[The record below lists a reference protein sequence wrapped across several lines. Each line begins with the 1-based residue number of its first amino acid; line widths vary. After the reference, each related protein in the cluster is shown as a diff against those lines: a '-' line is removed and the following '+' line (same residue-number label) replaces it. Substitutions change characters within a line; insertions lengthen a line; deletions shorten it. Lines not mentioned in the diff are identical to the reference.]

1 MNMKFIYTIVA
12 LVITATAFA
21 QNPVT
26 KDVGDFTEVK
36 VYDRIVVNLV
46 KSTENKVI
54 ITGEDVSQVNVV
66 NKDGT
71 LKIKMDLDLI
81 FDGNKTF
88 VHVHYKNLQV
98 IDGNEG
104 AVITSNELIE
114 QDKIEIKMQEGAR
127 VKVGLQV
134 RETLLRAVTG
144 GIIEASG
151 QATLQKV
158 KVNTGGIYEGRDLE
172 TETAEIFVQAGGE
185 VEAYASKLADLTIRA
200 GGDIVIYGN
209 PAEVKRRRT
218 FGGRIKIM

>member
-1 MNMKFIYTIVA
+1 MKTIVTFIA
-12 LVITATAFA
+12 ILITSISFA
-21 QNPVT
+21 QSPIT
-26 KDVGDFTEVK
+26 KNVGDFTEVK

-46 KSTENKVI
+46 KSTENKVV

-81 FDGNKTF
+81 FDGKKTF
-88 VHVHYKNLQV
+88 VYVHYNNLEV

-134 RETLLRAVTG
+134 REALLRAVTG
-144 GIIEASG
+144 GIVEASG
-151 QATLQKV
+151 QATVQRV
-158 KVNTGGIYEGRDLE
+158 KVNTGGIYEGRNLE

-185 VEAYASKLADLTIRA
+185 VEAYASKMADLTIRA

-209 PAEVKRRRT
+209 PAEVKKHRT

>member
-1 MNMKFIYTIVA
+1 MKTIVTFIA
-12 LVITATAFA
+12 ILITSISFA
-21 QNPVT
+21 QSPIT
-26 KDVGDFTEVK
+26 KNVGDFTEVK

-46 KSTENKVI
+46 KSTENKVV

-81 FDGNKTF
+81 FDGKKTF
-88 VHVHYKNLQV
+88 VYVHYNNLEV

-134 RETLLRAVTG
+134 REALLRAVTG

-151 QATLQKV
+151 QATVQRV
-158 KVNTGGIYEGRDLE
+158 KVNTGGIYEGRNLE

-185 VEAYASKLADLTIRA
+185 VEAYASKMADLTIRA

-209 PAEVKRRRT
+209 PAEVKKHRT

>member
-1 MNMKFIYTIVA
+1 MKIIKTLFI
-12 LVITATAFA
+12 LLITASGFS
-21 QNPVT
+21 QNPIA

-46 KSTENKVI
+46 KSDENKVVI
-54 ITGEDVSQVNVV
+54 SGEDAGQVQVL
-66 NKDGT
+66 NKDGK
-71 LKIKMDLDLI
+71 LKIRMEFDLI

-88 VHVHYKNLQV
+88 VHVHYNNLET

-114 QDKIEIKMQEGAR
+114 QDEIEIKMQEGAR
-127 VKVGLQV
+127 IKVGLEV
-134 RETLLRAVTG
+134 REANLRAVTG

-151 QATLQKV
+151 IAEQQHV

-172 TETAEIFVQAGGE
+172 TERADIYVQAGGE
-185 VEAYASKLADLTIRA
+185 VEAYVSKMVDVTVRA
-200 GGDIVIYGN
+200 GGDVIVFGN

>member
-1 MNMKFIYTIVA
+1 MKFIYTILA
-12 LVITATAFA
+12 LLITGTGIA
-21 QNPVT
+21 QNPIT
-26 KDVGDFTEVK
+26 KNIGDFTEVK

-46 KSTENKVI
+46 RSDDNKVV
-54 ITGEDVSQVNVV
+54 ITGEDVSQVQVV

-71 LKIKMDLDLI
+71 LKIKMDFDLV

-88 VHVHYKNLQV
+88 VYVHYNDLKI

-127 VKVGLQV
+127 VKVGLKV
-134 RETLLRAVTG
+134 KEAHLRAVTG

-151 QATLQKV
+151 QAVMQKV

-172 TETAEIFVQAGGE
+172 TESAEIFVQAGGE
-185 VEAYASKLADLTIRA
+185 VEAYASKYADLTIRA
-200 GGDIVIYGN
+200 GGDIIIYGN
-209 PAEVKRRRT
+209 PETVKKHRT

>member
-1 MNMKFIYTIVA
+1 MKTIVTFIA
-12 LVITATAFA
+12 ILITSISFA
-21 QNPVT
+21 QSPIT
-26 KDVGDFTEVK
+26 KNVGDFTEVK

-46 KSTENKVI
+46 KSTENKVV

-88 VHVHYKNLQV
+88 VYVHYNNLEV

-134 RETLLRAVTG
+134 REALLRAVTG

-151 QATLQKV
+151 QATLQRV
-158 KVNTGGIYEGRDLE
+158 KVNTGGIYEGRNLE

-185 VEAYASKLADLTIRA
+185 VEAYASKMADLTIRA

-209 PAEVKRRRT
+209 PAEVKKHRT

>member
-1 MNMKFIYTIVA
+1 MKTIVTFIA
-12 LVITATAFA
+12 ILITSISFA
-21 QNPVT
+21 QSPIT
-26 KDVGDFTEVK
+26 KNVGDFTEVK

-46 KSTENKVI
+46 KSTENKVV

-71 LKIKMDLDLI
+71 LKIKMDLNLI

-88 VHVHYKNLQV
+88 VYVHYNNLEV

-134 RETLLRAVTG
+134 REALLRAVTG

-151 QATLQKV
+151 QATVQRV
-158 KVNTGGIYEGRDLE
+158 KVNTGGIYEGRNLE

-185 VEAYASKLADLTIRA
+185 VEAYASKMADLTIRA

-209 PAEVKRRRT
+209 PAEVKKHRT

>member
-1 MNMKFIYTIVA
+1 MKTIVTFIA
-12 LVITATAFA
+12 ILITSISFA
-21 QNPVT
+21 QSPIT
-26 KDVGDFTEVK
+26 KNVGDFTEVK

-46 KSTENKVI
+46 KSTENKVV

-88 VHVHYKNLQV
+88 VYVHYNNLEV

-127 VKVGLQV
+127 VRVGLQV
-134 RETLLRAVTG
+134 REALLRAVTG

-151 QATLQKV
+151 QATVQRV
-158 KVNTGGIYEGRDLE
+158 KVNTGGIYEGRNLE

-185 VEAYASKLADLTIRA
+185 VEAYASKMADLTIRA

-209 PAEVKRRRT
+209 PAEVKKHRT

>member
-1 MNMKFIYTIVA
+1 MKFIYSIIALIITVA
-12 LVITATAFA
+12 SVA
-21 QNPVT
+21 QNPIT
-26 KDVGDFTEVK
+26 KNVGNFTEVK

-46 KSTENKVI
+46 KSDENKVI
-54 ITGEDVSQVNVV
+54 ITGKDADQVNIV

-71 LKIKMDLDLI
+71 LKIKMDFNLI
-81 FDGNKTF
+81 FDGNNTF
-88 VHVHYKNLQV
+88 VHVHYNNLEI

-104 AVITSNELIE
+104 AEITSNELIE

-134 RETLLRAVTG
+134 REAHLRAVTG

-151 QATLQKV
+151 LAVSQQV
-158 KVNTGGIYEGRDLE
+158 KVNTGGIYEGRNLE
-172 TETAEIFVQAGGE
+172 TEHAEIFVQAGGE
-185 VEAYASKLADLTIRA
+185 VEAYASKSADLTIRA

-209 PAEVKRRRT
+209 PAEVKRHRT

>member
-1 MNMKFIYTIVA
+1 MKTIVTFIA
-12 LVITATAFA
+12 ILITSISFA
-21 QNPVT
+21 QSPIT
-26 KDVGDFTEVK
+26 KNVGDFTEVK

-46 KSTENKVI
+46 KSSENKVV

-88 VHVHYKNLQV
+88 VYVHYNNLEV

-134 RETLLRAVTG
+134 REALLRAVTG

-151 QATLQKV
+151 QATVQRV
-158 KVNTGGIYEGRDLE
+158 KVNTGGIYEGRNLE

-185 VEAYASKLADLTIRA
+185 VEAYASKMADLTIRA

-209 PAEVKRRRT
+209 PAEVKKHRT

>member
-1 MNMKFIYTIVA
+1 MKTIVTFIA
-12 LVITATAFA
+12 ILITSISFA
-21 QNPVT
+21 QNPIT
-26 KDVGDFTEVK
+26 KNVGDFAEVK

-46 KSTENKVI
+46 KSTENKVV

-88 VHVHYKNLQV
+88 VYVHYNNLEV

-114 QDKIEIKMQEGAR
+114 QDKIEIKLQEGAR

-134 RETLLRAVTG
+134 REALLRAVTG

-151 QATLQKV
+151 QATVQRV
-158 KVNTGGIYEGRDLE
+158 KVNTGGIYEGRNLE

-185 VEAYASKLADLTIRA
+185 VEAYASKMADLTIRA

-209 PAEVKRRRT
+209 PAEVKKHRT

>member
-1 MNMKFIYTIVA
+1 MKTIVTFIA
-12 LVITATAFA
+12 ILITSISFA
-21 QNPVT
+21 QSPIT
-26 KDVGDFTEVK
+26 KNVGDFTEVK

-88 VHVHYKNLQV
+88 VYVHYNNLEV

-134 RETLLRAVTG
+134 REALLRAVTG

-151 QATLQKV
+151 QATVQRV
-158 KVNTGGIYEGRDLE
+158 KVNTGGIYEGRNLE

-185 VEAYASKLADLTIRA
+185 VEAYASKMADLTIRA

-209 PAEVKRRRT
+209 PAEVKKHRT

>member
-1 MNMKFIYTIVA
+1 MKTIVTFIA
-12 LVITATAFA
+12 ILITSISFA
-21 QNPVT
+21 QSPIT
-26 KDVGDFTEVK
+26 KNVGDFAEVK

-46 KSTENKVI
+46 KSTENKVV

-81 FDGNKTF
+81 FDGKKTF
-88 VHVHYKNLQV
+88 VYVHYNNLEV

-134 RETLLRAVTG
+134 REALLRAVTG

-151 QATLQKV
+151 QATVQRV
-158 KVNTGGIYEGRDLE
+158 KVNTGGIYEGRNLE

-185 VEAYASKLADLTIRA
+185 VEAYASKMADLTIRA

-209 PAEVKRRRT
+209 PAEVKKHRT

>member
-1 MNMKFIYTIVA
+1 M
-12 LVITATAFA
+12 ITATSFS
-21 QNPVT
+21 QNPIT
-26 KDVGDFTEVK
+26 KNVGDFTEVK

-46 KSTENKVI
+46 KSDENKVI
-54 ITGEDVSQVNVV
+54 ITGQDVDQVNVV

-71 LKIKMDLDLI
+71 LKIKMDFDLI

-88 VHVHYKNLQV
+88 VHVHYNNLQI

-104 AVITSNELIE
+104 AEITSNELIE

-134 RETLLRAVTG
+134 KEAHLRAVTG
-144 GIIEASG
+144 GIIDASG
-151 QATLQKV
+151 QAVSQKV
-158 KVNTGGIYEGRDLE
+158 KVNTGGIYEGRNLE
-172 TETAEIFVQAGGE
+172 TENSEIFVQAGGE
-185 VEAYASKLADLTIRA
+185 VEAYASKSADLTIRA

-209 PAEVKRRRT
+209 PAEVKRHRT

>member
-1 MNMKFIYTIVA
+1 MKTLFTFITLFMVT
-12 LVITATAFA
+12 VTFS
-21 QNPVT
+21 QNPIE
-26 KDVGDFTEVK
+26 KNVGNFTEVK

-46 KSTENKVI
+46 KSDENKVI
-54 ITGEDVSQVNVV
+54 ISGQDASQVNVV

-88 VHVHYKNLQV
+88 VHVHYNNLQI

-114 QDKIEIKMQEGAR
+114 QDRIEIKMQEGAR
-127 VKVGLQV
+127 VTVGLQV
-134 RETLLRAVTG
+134 EEVHLRAVTG

-151 QATLQKV
+151 QATIQKV
-158 KVNTGGIYEGRDLE
+158 KVNTGGRYEGRGLE

-200 GGDIVIYGN
+200 GGDIDIYGN
-209 PAEVKRRRT
+209 PAEVKRKRT
-218 FGGRIKIM
+218 FGGRIRIM

>member
-1 MNMKFIYTIVA
+1 MKTIVTFIA
-12 LVITATAFA
+12 ILITSISFA
-21 QNPVT
+21 QNPIT
-26 KDVGDFTEVK
+26 KNVGDFAEVK

-46 KSTENKVI
+46 KSTENKVV

-88 VHVHYKNLQV
+88 VYVHYNNLEV

-134 RETLLRAVTG
+134 REALLRAVTG

-151 QATLQKV
+151 QATVQRV
-158 KVNTGGIYEGRDLE
+158 KVNTGGIYEGRNLE

-185 VEAYASKLADLTIRA
+185 VEAYASKMADLTIRA

-209 PAEVKRRRT
+209 PAEVKKHRT

>member
-1 MNMKFIYTIVA
+1 MKTIVTFIA
-12 LVITATAFA
+12 ILITSISFA
-21 QNPVT
+21 QNPIT
-26 KDVGDFTEVK
+26 KNVGDFTEVK

-46 KSTENKVI
+46 KSTENKVV

-71 LKIKMDLDLI
+71 LKIKMDLNLI

-88 VHVHYKNLQV
+88 VYVHYNNLEV

-134 RETLLRAVTG
+134 REALLRAVTG

-151 QATLQKV
+151 QATVQRV
-158 KVNTGGIYEGRDLE
+158 KVNTGGIYEGRSLE

-185 VEAYASKLADLTIRA
+185 VEAYASKMADLTIRA
-200 GGDIVIYGN
+200 GCDIVIYGN
-209 PAEVKRRRT
+209 PAEVKKHRT

>member
-1 MNMKFIYTIVA
+1 MKFIYSVIA
-12 LVITATAFA
+12 LIITATSFS
-21 QNPVT
+21 QNPIT
-26 KDVGDFTEVK
+26 KNVGDFTEVK

-46 KSTENKVI
+46 KSDENKVI
-54 ITGEDVSQVNVV
+54 ITGQDVDQVNVV

-71 LKIKMDLDLI
+71 LKIKMDFDLI

-88 VHVHYKNLQV
+88 VHVHYNNLQI

-104 AVITSNELIE
+104 AEITSNELIE

-134 RETLLRAVTG
+134 KEAHLRAVTG
-144 GIIEASG
+144 GIIDASG
-151 QATLQKV
+151 QAVYQKV
-158 KVNTGGIYEGRDLE
+158 KVNTGGIYEGRNLE
-172 TETAEIFVQAGGE
+172 TENSEIFVQAGGE
-185 VEAYASKLADLTIRA
+185 VEAYASKSADLTIRA

-209 PAEVKRRRT
+209 PAEVKRHRT

>member
-1 MNMKFIYTIVA
+1 MKTIVTFIA
-12 LVITATAFA
+12 ILITSISFA
-21 QNPVT
+21 QNPIT
-26 KDVGDFTEVK
+26 KNVGDFTEVK

-46 KSTENKVI
+46 KSTENKVV

-88 VHVHYKNLQV
+88 VYVHYNNLEV

-134 RETLLRAVTG
+134 REALLRAVTG

-151 QATLQKV
+151 QATVQRV
-158 KVNTGGIYEGRDLE
+158 KVNTGGIYEGRNLE

-185 VEAYASKLADLTIRA
+185 VEAYASKMADLTIRA

-209 PAEVKRRRT
+209 PAEVKKHRT

>member
-1 MNMKFIYTIVA
+1 MKTRVTFIAI
-12 LVITATAFA
+12 LITSISFA
-21 QNPVT
+21 QNPIT
-26 KDVGDFTEVK
+26 KNVGDFTEVK

-46 KSTENKVI
+46 KSTENKVV
-54 ITGEDVSQVNVV
+54 ITGEDVSQVKVV

-71 LKIKMDLDLI
+71 LKIKMDFDLI

-88 VHVHYKNLQV
+88 VYVHYNNLEV

-134 RETLLRAVTG
+134 REALLRAVTG

-151 QATLQKV
+151 QATVQKV
-158 KVNTGGIYEGRDLE
+158 KVNTGGIYEGRNLE
-172 TETAEIFVQAGGE
+172 TETAEVFVQAGGE
-185 VEAYASKLADLTIRA
+185 VEAYASKMADLTIRA

-209 PAEVKRRRT
+209 PAEVKKHRT

>member
-1 MNMKFIYTIVA
+1 MKTIVTFIA
-12 LVITATAFA
+12 ILITSISFA
-21 QNPVT
+21 QNPIT
-26 KDVGDFTEVK
+26 KNVGDFAEVK

-46 KSTENKVI
+46 KSTENKVV

-88 VHVHYKNLQV
+88 VYVHYNNLEV

-134 RETLLRAVTG
+134 REALLRAVTG

-151 QATLQKV
+151 QATVQRV
-158 KVNTGGIYEGRDLE
+158 KVNTGGIYEGRSLE

-185 VEAYASKLADLTIRA
+185 VEAYASKMADLTIRA

-209 PAEVKRRRT
+209 PAEVKKHRT

>member
-1 MNMKFIYTIVA
+1 MKTIVTFIA
-12 LVITATAFA
+12 ILITSISFA
-21 QNPVT
+21 QSPIT
-26 KDVGDFTEVK
+26 KNVGDFTEVK
-36 VYDRIVVNLV
+36 IYDRIVVNLV
-46 KSTENKVI
+46 KSTENKVV

-88 VHVHYKNLQV
+88 VYVHYNNLEV

-134 RETLLRAVTG
+134 REALLRAVTG

-151 QATLQKV
+151 QATVQRV
-158 KVNTGGIYEGRDLE
+158 KVNTGGIYEGRNLE

-185 VEAYASKLADLTIRA
+185 VEAYASKMADLTIRA

-209 PAEVKRRRT
+209 PAEVKKHRT